1 VPSALCYPGL
11 RGLLCSDLTVIARE
25 DCAELATTA
34 TDTRWADIQRL
45 EGEQGHSPV
54 SDRGPP
60 AALVDLLEDLV

>member
-1 VPSALCYPGL
+1 
-11 RGLLCSDLTVIARE
+11 LTVIARE